1 MKRLSILCS
10 LLIPTLAQAEVIV
23 HKQHPFNPQIFTQ
36 GLERNDQGKLLYSSG
51 LYGQSEI
58 GYLTLGSTQKESV
71 NPLPPHYFAEGL
83 TITPYGIWQ
92 ISWRE
97 QTAFLRDPQT
107 LKVIKTVHYSG
118 EGWGLAYDKSR
129 DLLWLSDGSDKLQT
143 FNPCTFEK
151 QGELSIS
158 YLNKPITLL
167 NELEFANGF
176 LYANLWQSN
185 QLAKIDVTTGNV
197 QKFYDFSP
205 LVQSLNLTHPDDV
218 LNGIAHLQGSR
229 FLITGKRFP
238 VIWEVE
244 LGDWEVFNKQGK

>member
-1 MKRLSILCS
+1 MKRLSILCY

-118 EGWGLAYDKSR
+118 EGWGLAYDAKA
-129 DLLWLSDGSDKLQT
+129 DQLWLSDGSDRLQLFDPQDFTKLG
-143 FNPCTFEK
+143 EIK
-151 QGELSIS
+151 VHYQG
-158 YLNKPITLL
+158 KPVYQL

-176 LYANLWQSN
+176 LYANVWQTDVIV
-185 QLAKIDVTTGNV
+185 KIEPKTGEIV
-197 QKFYDFSP
+197 RVYDFSAYVKP
-205 LVQSLNLTHPDDV
+205 LNLTDPNAV
-218 LNGIAHLQGSR
+218 LNGIAHIKENR
-229 FLITGKRFP
+229 FLVSGKYFP
-238 VIWEVE
+238 VMWEVE
-244 LGDWEVFNKQGK
+244 LE